1 MAEHDLTIPEAHL
14 RRLLAA
20 SSGEAALLYLYLY
33 TGGTAERAG
42 QTLRLTPRQ
51 LDFASATLRQMG
63 LFPEPEVRHLMP
75 SEAPVYTEA
84 DLTHEYTSNPEF
96 PGMVGEVQRRMG
108 RILSTEELKILL
120 CIYRYLGLPA
130 EVISILIHYCIE
142 KSRARGSG
150 RLPSLRMVEKEAYH
164 WADLGID
171 TMEEAAV
178 YMQNQ
183 LQLQSRVGAIR
194 QVLQLSDRRLT
205 PGEEKLVRTWLDW
218 GFGEDEIRLAYEKTC
233 MNTGALKWPYL
244 NSILKSWHDQGL
256 TTLHQIETGDRAPQS
271 ARTRKPPIPQQAV
284 IQHGDEP
291 GEFER
296 RAMEQMMQKGL
307 YKEDD

>member
-1 MAEHDLTIPEAHL
+1 MAENDLIIPASDA

-20 SSGEAALLYLYLY
+20 ACPEAALLYLYLQA
-33 TGGTAERAG
+33 GGTPDAAA
-42 QTLRLTPRQ
+42 QTLRLTSRQ
-51 LDFASATLRQMG
+51 LDFAAASLRQMG
-63 LFPEPEVRHLMP
+63 LYPEQPARHLAP

-84 DLTHEYTSNPEF
+84 DVTREYTANPEF
-96 PGMVGEVQRRMG
+96 PGMIGEAQRRMG

-142 KSRARGSG
+142 KSRARGAG
-150 RLPSLRMVEKEAYH
+150 RMPSLRMIEKEAYR
-164 WADLGID
+164 WADMGID

-194 QVLQLSDRRLT
+194 QVLQLGDRRLT
-205 PGEEKLVRTWLDW
+205 PGEEKLVQTWLSW
-218 GFGEDEIRLAYEKTC
+218 GFGEEEIRVAYEKTC

-244 NSILKSWHDQGL
+244 NSILKSWHEQGF
-256 TTLHQIETGDRAPQS
+256 TTLRQIEAGDRMPAQGRPQPQS
-271 ARTRKPPIPQQAV
+271 QRQSAIHHTDRLT
-284 IQHGDEP
+284 D
-291 GEFER
+291 FER
-296 RAMEQMMQKGL
+296 RAVEKMLNKHFDGE
-307 YKEDD
+307 E